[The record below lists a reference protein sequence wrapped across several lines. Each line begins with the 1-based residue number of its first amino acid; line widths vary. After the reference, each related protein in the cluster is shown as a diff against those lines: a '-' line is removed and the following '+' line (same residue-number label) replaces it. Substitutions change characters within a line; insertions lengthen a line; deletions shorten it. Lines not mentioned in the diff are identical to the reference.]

1 MNTENSIT
9 KVLGGVAGNNRRPTW
24 SNIAVV
30 VLFVAAVS
38 GWFMMAGGYREKVN
52 YLEAEIVMVR
62 QRLQEVEKWQRDW
75 PSKGELSLDVGQ
87 NTKIEELLRRIGELE
102 RRALKVEIVE

>member
-1 MNTENSIT
+1 MSTENSLT
-9 KVLGGVAGNNRRPTW
+9 KMLGGAAGNNRRPTW

-52 YLEAEIVMVR
+52 YLEAKIVMMR
-62 QRLQEVEKWQRDW
+62 QRLQAVETWQRDW
-75 PSKGELSLDVGQ
+75 PSKGELIMDRQQ
-87 NTKIEELLRRIGELE
+87 NTNIEELFRRIGELE
-102 RRALKVEIVE
+102 QRALKVEIVD

>member
-1 MNTENSIT
+1 MNTENSVT
-9 KVLGGVAGNNRRPTW
+9 KMLGGAAGNHRRPTW
-24 SNIAVV
+24 NNIAVV

-38 GWFMMAGGYREKVN
+38 GWFMRSGGYREKVN
-52 YLEAEIVMVR
+52 SLEDEIVLVR
-62 QRLQEVEKWQRDW
+62 QRLQEVERWQRDW

-102 RRALKVEIVE
+102 RIRKRIE

>member
-1 MNTENSIT
+1 MSTDNGAT
-9 KVLGGVAGNNRRPTW
+9 KMLGGNNRRPTW

-38 GWFMMAGGYREKVN
+38 GWFMATGGYREKVN
-52 YLEAEIVMVR
+52 YLEHEIVLIR

-87 NTKIEELLRRIGELE
+87 NTKIEELARRIGELE
-102 RRALKVEIVE
+102 QRALRVEIVD

>member
-1 MNTENSIT
+1 MSAGNSIT
-9 KVLGGVAGNNRRPTW
+9 KILGGNAGNNRRPTW

-52 YLEAEIVMVR
+52 YLEHEIVLLR
-62 QRLQEVEKWQRDW
+62 QRLQDVEKWQRDW

-87 NTKIEELLRRIGELE
+87 NAKIQDLLRRINILE
-102 RRALKVEIVE
+102 QSALKVEIVE